1 MKKIFLILLLLQIPS
16 LALAS
21 GWIEVEAGAA
31 FTGYNDVRIP
41 ADSGSFIS
49 LKDDTGSSSAL
60 ALRMRCGFTFKE
72 RHSLLLLA
80 APLTVKG
87 ESTLDK
93 SISYQGIVFT
103 AGTKISSVYTFNSFR
118 VTYRYTFYRSEKL
131 VMAAGLTGKIRQADI
146 AIMSATGYGHRDDL
160 GAVPLIHFMLDW
172 KFAEKAGL
180 LLDTDAL
187 WSPFGRAEDVLLAF
201 QFSPKEN
208 LSWRIGYRLLEG
220 GADGG
225 GNVYTFSLFHYAVLG
240 LRANF

>member
-1 MKKIFLILLLLQIPS
+1 MRKLLVAILLAIFPS
-16 LALAS
+16 FVLAS
-21 GWIEVEAGAA
+21 GWIEVEAGGA

-41 ADSGSFIS
+41 ADSGTLIS
-49 LKDDTGSSSAL
+49 LKDDAGSSSAL
-60 ALRMRCGFTFKE
+60 ALRMRTGFTFKE

-87 ESTLDK
+87 QSTLDK
-93 SISYQGIVFT
+93 TISYQGIVFT

-118 VTYRYTFYRSEKL
+118 MTYRYAFYRSEKL

-172 KFAEKAGL
+172 KFSEKVGF

-187 WSPFGRAEDVLLAF
+187 WSPFGRAEDLLLAF
-201 QFSPKEN
+201 RFFPKEDF
-208 LSWRIGYRLLEG
+208 SWRIGYRLLEG

-225 GNVYTFSLFHYAVLG
+225 GNVYTFSLFHYAVIG
-240 LRANF
+240 LSSGF